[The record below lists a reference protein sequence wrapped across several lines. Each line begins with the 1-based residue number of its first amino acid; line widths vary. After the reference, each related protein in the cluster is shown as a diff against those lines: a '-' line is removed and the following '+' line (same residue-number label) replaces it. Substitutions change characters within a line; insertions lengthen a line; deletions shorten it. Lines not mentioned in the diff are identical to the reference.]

1 MLYLYLFDYT
11 EAFLPFIHTI
21 CPMQE
26 DKYEDTVTKLLVS
39 IQNIKYDACLSY
51 KHFKIRSI
59 KTHDVIIHF
68 ISLHCDFKNNR
79 PTEEVVL

>member
-39 IQNIKYDACLSY
+39 IQNMKYDTCLSY
-51 KHFKIRSI
+51 NHFKTRSI
-59 KTHDVIIHF
+59 KTHDVTINF
-68 ISLHCDFKNNR
+68 IFLHCNFKNNR
-79 PTEEVVL
+79 PIEEVVL

>member
-26 DKYEDTVTKLLVS
+26 DKYEDAITKLLVS
-39 IQNIKYDACLSY
+39 I
-51 KHFKIRSI
+51 
-59 KTHDVIIHF
+59 KTLNTLLALVMSFQPLPLMELILGF
-68 ISLHCDFKNNR
+68 
-79 PTEEVVL
+79 

>member
-26 DKYEDTVTKLLVS
+26 DQYEDMVTKLLVS
-39 IQNIKYDACLSY
+39 AQML
-51 KHFKIRSI
+51 RS
-59 KTHDVIIHF
+59 
-68 ISLHCDFKNNR
+68 
-79 PTEEVVL
+79 